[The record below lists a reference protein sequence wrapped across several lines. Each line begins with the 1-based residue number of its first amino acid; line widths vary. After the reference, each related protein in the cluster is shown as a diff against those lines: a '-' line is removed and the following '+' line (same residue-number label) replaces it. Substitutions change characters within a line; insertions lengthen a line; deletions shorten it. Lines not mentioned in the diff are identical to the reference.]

1 MVAFSFGITF
11 QYPSDSFRAK
21 IQLMA
26 KLFFSYSHADE
37 ALRNKLEVHLT
48 MLRRQ
53 GLIEPWHDRRIAVGS
68 ELDASISKHL
78 EEADVI
84 LLLISADFLASEYC
98 YSKEM
103 VRAIER
109 HDAGEARV
117 IPVILRPC
125 DWHAAPFGKLLAAPR
140 DGKAVTLWPNE
151 DEAFTDVAVKVR
163 EAVKGLGVAQAPSA
177 VQQARSKPSGS
188 SAAGTSSVPLV
199 PELPRS
205 SNLRVKREFSELD
218 RDQFMHDAF
227 EYIARF
233 FEGSLEELQ
242 KRNADIKTR
251 YQRID
256 ARQFAAYVYRNGEK
270 LAECSIGLG
279 GFGRQNGVVFS
290 YDASA
295 SGNSFNEMLNV
306 GYDSQSLY
314 LKALGMQSLGQQR
327 DEKLSHQGAAEHLW
341 ALLIGRLQR

>member
-1 MVAFSFGITF
+1 
-11 QYPSDSFRAK
+11 
-21 IQLMA
+21 MA
-26 KLFFSYSHADE
+26 KLFFSYSHTDE
-37 ALRNKLEVHLT
+37 ALRNKLEIHLT
-48 MLRRQ
+48 MLKRQ
-53 GLIEPWHDRRIAVGS
+53 GLIEPWHDRRITVGS

-103 VRAIER
+103 LRALQR

-125 DWHAAPFGKLLAAPR
+125 DWHSAPFGKLLAAPR
-140 DGKAVTLWPNE
+140 DGKAITTWPNE
-151 DEAFTDVAVKVR
+151 DEALMDVAVKVR
-163 EAVKGLGVAQAPSA
+163 ETLKALSTAQAPIA
-177 VQQARSKPSGS
+177 VQPAPSTPSRSSTAATN
-188 SAAGTSSVPLV
+188 SAPIA

-218 RDQFMHDAF
+218 RDQFMHDSF

-242 KRNADIKTR
+242 KRNTDIKTR

-256 ARQFAAYVYRNGEK
+256 ARRFAAYVYRNGEK

-279 GFGRQNGVVFS
+279 GFSRQDGIVFS
-290 YDASA
+290 YDASV

-306 GYDSQSLY
+306 AHDSQSLY
-314 LKALGMQSLGQQR
+314 LKALGMQSFGQQR

-341 ALLIGRLQR
+341 ALLIGRLQD